1 MAIHE
6 NISASTCTSAS
17 VSRLAYLLHS
27 LHDMLGLTDLI
38 PERPAPAPAIG
49 IALEGA
55 ATGISD
61 IKVGDMIDGSMELK
75 GVWC

>member
-1 MAIHE
+1 
-6 NISASTCTSAS
+6 
-17 VSRLAYLLHS
+17 
-27 LHDMLGLTDLI
+27 MLGLTDLI
-38 PERPAPAPAIG
+38 PERPAPAPAPAIG

>member
-1 MAIHE
+1 
-6 NISASTCTSAS
+6 
-17 VSRLAYLLHS
+17 
-27 LHDMLGLTDLI
+27 MLGLTDLI
-38 PERPAPAPAIG
+38 PERPAPAPAMG

-61 IKVGDMIDGSMELK
+61 IKVVYMFDGSIELK

>member
-1 MAIHE
+1 
-6 NISASTCTSAS
+6 
-17 VSRLAYLLHS
+17 
-27 LHDMLGLTDLI
+27 MLGLTDLI

-61 IKVGDMIDGSMELK
+61 IDLGDMYDGSIESK
-75 GVWC
+75 GVWT

>member
-1 MAIHE
+1 
-6 NISASTCTSAS
+6 
-17 VSRLAYLLHS
+17 
-27 LHDMLGLTDLI
+27 MLGLTDLI
-38 PERPAPAPAIG
+38 PERPAPAPAPAIG

-61 IKVGDMIDGSMELK
+61 IKVVYMFDGSIELK

>member
-1 MAIHE
+1 
-6 NISASTCTSAS
+6 
-17 VSRLAYLLHS
+17 
-27 LHDMLGLTDLI
+27 MLGLTDLI
-38 PERPAPAPAIG
+38 PERPAPAPAPAIG

-61 IKVGDMIDGSMELK
+61 INVDDMYDGSIELK